1 MNKNLRLKIFPNSSD
16 TSDILNEKLNTSP
29 TGLRT

>member
-16 TSDILNEKLNTSP
+16 TSDILNAKLNTSP
-29 TGLRT
+29 TGLKT